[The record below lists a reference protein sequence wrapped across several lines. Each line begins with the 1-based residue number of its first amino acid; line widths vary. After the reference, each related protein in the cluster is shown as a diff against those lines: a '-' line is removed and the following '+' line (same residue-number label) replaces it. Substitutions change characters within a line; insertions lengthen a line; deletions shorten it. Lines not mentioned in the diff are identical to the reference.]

1 MEFCCKSWFHFSLL
15 KKHFLDTF
23 LHQKTLFGYISIFD
37 KNLAEKFFFFYEK
50 LGLLLHE
57 NHSQSTQKV

>member
-1 MEFCCKSWFHFSLL
+1 MEFCRKSWFHFLLL
-15 KKHFLDTF
+15 KEHFLDTF

-37 KNLAEKFFFFYEK
+37 KNLPEKFFLYEK
-50 LGLLLHE
+50 LGPLFHE